1 MEAILRKHF
10 WVVHLALIAL
20 GAYFAARTLSEL
32 IAAKMPVPQAS
43 PAPPVG
49 LVSAPQLQPNTDWA
63 AVETRNIF
71 CSTCT
76 PAPAATPTDQ
86 TAANAGGEG
95 TAPSEPTKSAINLQ
109 LLATLVSPRDAAW
122 SLAALYDPTA
132 GRTRVCGVGSEIE
145 GLIVTRISERRIV
158 LLQGSRHEYIELGD
172 ASSATGATAPT
183 PVAALSPYPSMVG
196 RGGTDELGAQ
206 IASGVR
212 ATGATSWEIQRSAL
226 NRVLTNTTMLARSA
240 RIIPSIRNGKPDGFR
255 VVGIRPGSLY
265 SLIGIQDGDLIQ
277 AINGLPMTT
286 PEAALEVY
294 TKVRSASHL
303 SISFNRLGKP
313 LTHDYVIR

>member
-10 WVVHLALIAL
+10 WVVYLALIAL
-20 GAYFAARTLSEL
+20 GAYFAARTLSQV
-32 IAAKMPVPQAS
+32 IAAQIAVPRSRPTQLVGQAAAPQLPRAVDWDAVAARNVFCS
-43 PAPPVG
+43 ACAPPVIE
-49 LVSAPQLQPNTDWA
+49 A
-63 AVETRNIF
+63 
-71 CSTCT
+71 STGHE
-76 PAPAATPTDQ
+76 AGDG
-86 TAANAGGEG
+86 AGGG
-95 TAPSEPTKSAINLQ
+95 VAPSEPTKSALNLQ
-109 LLATLVSPRDAAW
+109 LLATLVSNRDPAW

-132 GRTRVCGVGSEIE
+132 GRTRVAGVGSALE
-145 GLIVTRISERRIV
+145 GLTVTEIRTRRIV
-158 LLQGSRHEYIELGD
+158 LLEGSRHEYIELEQ
-172 ASSATGATAPT
+172 TGGSGGPT
-183 PVAALSPYPSMVG
+183 PVASSMPPPAMAG
-196 RGGTDELGAQ
+196 GGTDELGSQ

-212 ATGATSWEIQRSAL
+212 ATGGTSWEIQRSAL
-226 NRVLTNTTMLARSA
+226 NRVLTNTTLLARSA

-255 VVGIRPGSLY
+255 IVGIRPGSLY
-265 SLIGIQDGDLIQ
+265 ALIGIQNGDLIQ

>member
-10 WVVHLALIAL
+10 WVVYLALIAL

-32 IAAKMPVPQAS
+32 IAAKIPVPHAR
-43 PAPPVG
+43 PARAVAFAPP
-49 LVSAPQLQPNTDWA
+49 PQLPRSIDWA
-63 AVETRNIF
+63 AVEARNIF
-71 CSTCT
+71 CSTC
-76 PAPAATPTDQ
+76 APAAMQDP
-86 TAANAGGEG
+86 AADAAAGVAGDG
-95 TAPSEPTKSAINLQ
+95 VAPSEPTKSTLNLQ
-109 LLATLVSPRDAAW
+109 LLATLVSARDVAW

-132 GRTRVCGVGSEIE
+132 GRTRVCGIGSELE
-145 GLIVTRISERRIV
+145 GLTVTEIRERRIV
-158 LLQGSRHEYIELGD
+158 LLQGSRHEYLELGESGN
-172 ASSATGATAPT
+172 ASNSPTQVPMASAM
-183 PVAALSPYPSMVG
+183 SPYAAAG
-196 RGGTDELGAQ
+196 RGTDELGAQ

-212 ATGATSWEIQRSAL
+212 ATGGTSWEIQRSAL
-226 NRVLTNTTMLARSA
+226 NRVLTNTTLLARSA

-294 TKVRSASHL
+294 TKVRNASHL